1 MVMFWSITDRI
12 GPPSVVARLSP
23 VIPFH
28 RQEGC
33 FMVFEAEGRM
43 IRFEAM
49 TFEKPP
55 TEPLPVLKAD
65 AWELRMQF

>member
-1 MVMFWSITDRI
+1 
-12 GPPSVVARLSP
+12 
-23 VIPFH
+23 
-28 RQEGC
+28 
-33 FMVFEAEGRM
+33 MVFEAEGRM

-49 TFEKPP
+49 TFKKPP